1 MKGFLTVISCI
12 FCLVFISF
20 STASAQSEA
29 EEGLRHHHLVLTLG
43 HAHIPS
49 ADDIGDSGSLVLI
62 PTWGFSYEYLFN
74 RKFGLGLKGDLEV
87 SNYIVT
93 NNEGREIE
101 RENPFSLSLVAIY
114 NPIKGFGLFIG
125 PGIEYEKDENF
136 FIAVVGVSYEAEFG
150 DRWDFSPE
158 LSYEL
163 KEGHTGAI
171 SIGFSIGMRVGNMY

>member
-1 MKGFLTVISCI
+1 MRRVLYLISCL
-12 FCLVFISF
+12 FCVVYLSA
-20 STASAQSEA
+20 STAFGQSED
-29 EEGLRHHHLVLTLG
+29 EEQLRHHHLVLTLG
-43 HAHIPS
+43 QAHIPS
-49 ADDIGDSGSLVLI
+49 AENVDESASLVLI

-93 NNEGREIE
+93 DDEGREIE
-101 RENPFSLSLVAIY
+101 RENPFSLSLVGIY

-158 LSYEL
+158 ISYEL

-171 SIGFSIGMRVGNMY
+171 SIGFSIGMRVGKMY